1 MATKADIE
9 KVIAAGMKY
18 IGTTS
23 KNNNVV
29 FNTEYYGREVFG
41 ADYAWC
47 VVFQWYIFREA
58 GLSKYFF
65 NGAKVASCSAARKYH
80 EAVGQVVYGDYQRG
94 DLLLFDFSGKK
105 KRTQHIGICL
115 ENNGKTVKS
124 LDGNTSSKSE
134 DNGGTVNIRERALKY
149 VTCAIRWWKAVPSR
163 TYVSTFAPILKKG
176 DEGYPVDVLQYALKA
191 RGYYTDSL
199 DGSYGENTVS
209 AVKSLQ
215 KAYKITQTGKMDKNT
230 WEKLLRG
237 D

>member
-9 KVIAAGMKY
+9 KVITAGMKY

-23 KNNNVV
+23 KNNNVI
-29 FNTEYYGREVFG
+29 FNTEYYGREVSG

-80 EAVGQVVYGDYQRG
+80 EQIGQVVYGDYQRG

-105 KRTQHIGICL
+105 SRTQHIGICL

-134 DNGGTVNIRERALKY
+134 DNGGAVNIRERNIKY
-149 VTCAIRWWKAVPSR
+149 VTCAIRWWKAKPSY
-163 TYVSTFAPILKKG
+163 TYVTAFMPILKKN
-176 DEGYPVDVLQYALKA
+176 DVGYPVDVLQFALKQ
-191 RGYYTDSL
+191 RGYYKDSV
-199 DGSYGENTVS
+199 DASFGDNTVK
-209 AVKSLQ
+209 AVKAFQ
-215 KAYKITQTGKMDKNT
+215 KDCGIAQTGKSDRYT

>member
-1 MATKADIE
+1 MATVKDIE
-9 KVIAAGMKY
+9 KVIAVATKY

-23 KNNNVV
+23 KNNDVQ
-29 FNTEYYGREVFG
+29 FNTEYYGHRVAG
-41 ADYAWC
+41 SDYPWC
-47 VVFQWYIFREA
+47 VTFQWFVFREA

-65 NGAKVASCSAARKYH
+65 NGAKVAGCSALRKYH
-80 EAVGQVVYGDYQRG
+80 ETVGQIVYGDYQRG

-105 KRTQHIGICL
+105 SRTQHIGLCL

-134 DNGGTVNIRERALKY
+134 ANGGTVNIRERALKY

-163 TYVSTFAPILKKG
+163 TYISTFAPILKKG
-176 DEGYPVDVLQYALKA
+176 DAGYPVDVLQYALKA

-215 KAYKITQTGKMDKNT
+215 KASKIAQTGKMDKNT

>member
-1 MATKADIE
+1 MATKADVE
-9 KVIAAGMKY
+9 KVIASGMKY

-29 FNTEYYGREVFG
+29 FNTEYYGHEVSG

-134 DNGGTVNIRERALKY
+134 DNGGTVNIRERVLKY
-149 VTCAIRWWKAVPSR
+149 VTCAIRWWKAVN
-163 TYVSTFAPILKKG
+163 
-176 DEGYPVDVLQYALKA
+176 
-191 RGYYTDSL
+191 L
-199 DGSYGENTVS
+199 D
-209 AVKSLQ
+209 
-215 KAYKITQTGKMDKNT
+215 INT
-230 WEKLLRG
+230 W
-237 D
+237 